1 MAGAGLFTTIGRNS
15 ELLTGSPLGPPE
27 VVWNLSLQAGSEG
40 PALISRVVAHP
51 TACSAVVVLVAHV
64 SPLTGKVSSSTY
76 LHNNAGS
83 LDPSKL

>member
-40 PALISRVVAHP
+40 PTLISRV
-51 TACSAVVVLVAHV
+51 VAHV
-64 SPLTGKVSSSTY
+64 SPLTGKVPSSTY
-76 LHNNAGS
+76 LDSFVYRGRPAG
-83 LDPSKL
+83 DTGI